1 MRLFTLWQ
9 NQKSA
14 IEKVEKR
21 PKMGRPKVS
30 VRNSPYFTLYGF
42 FSCSAKH
49 RRTSSD
55 ASADGD
61 GSQVCVENDA
71 SRNDAENES
80 DDDESPSGKILF
92 FCLFLILSPDDG
104 RNDASRN
111 DAPGNAARSAA
122 SHASNVSRLA
132 LRD

>member
-1 MRLFTLWQ
+1 MA
-9 NQKSA
+9 KP
-14 IEKVEKR
+14 EKR
-21 PKMGRPKVS
+21 DRKSRKTSKNGKAKSKRKKLAVFYDLS
-30 VRNSPYFTLYGF
+30 F

-55 ASADGD
+55 ASANGD
-61 GSQVCVENDA
+61 GSQVCIKNDA

-92 FCLFLILSPDDG
+92 FRLFLMLSSDDG

-111 DAPGNAARSAA
+111 DAPGNAARPAA
-122 SHASNVSRLA
+122 SHASNVSR
-132 LRD
+132 